1 MMQSDIPI
9 NSNALPLEREITSVI
24 QSSNISTIPEKPKT
38 FPNNLPKLL
47 DLGID
52 QNGKAFGINKEHG
65 NPYALPVGSRQL
77 NNLIRQI
84 AQSSNITLRRADLL
98 DINSDLQAKAEI
110 SSNKRDVYYRIAPYL
125 NGIEIDLGDTSHT
138 RIRVTDFGSEL
149 ISGASET
156 LFYRSPSTLEMVRPA
171 PEGKIELL
179 KKHLNMSLSNQ
190 MLYIAWLTYTLA
202 HPKKASSNYVIL
214 VLQGNQGSGK
224 SSHCKNVLLRI
235 LDPSSTGV
243 QMMPTN
249 IKDLAV
255 AVCNKH
261 VVCFDN
267 VRDIRPHMADA
278 FCIVSTGGSLTGRQL
293 YSDSEQNVIQM
304 HCAVVLNGIHSSIDQ
319 PDLAQRCLPIELFTI
334 PEHKRKLEKV
344 LIQEMDADLPAIMC
358 GLYNL
363 ISDVF
368 KYLPIVEVT
377 NPERMI
383 EFVHWLA
390 AMELAMNVPQGV
402 YQAAFSDAV
411 NQGQLDSLL
420 DNTLASALVDFAN
433 KYGDWSDTPAKLL
446 LELNRS
452 ADKYTQRDRDWP
464 QNPIALSKR
473 LKPLQASLATQNIHL
488 TFTRGKNRTINI
500 STNGN

>member
-1 MMQSDIPI
+1 MQSDIPI
-9 NSNALPLEREITSVI
+9 NSNTLPLESEITPVI

-38 FPNNLPKLL
+38 FPYNLPELL

-52 QNGKAFGINKEHG
+52 QNGKAFSINKDHG
-65 NPYALPVGSRQL
+65 NPYAIPIGSRQL
-77 NNLIRQI
+77 NNRIRQI

-98 DINSDLQAKAEI
+98 DINSDLQSKAEI
-110 SSNKRDVYYRIAPYL
+110 SSKKTEVYYRIARCQ
-125 NGIEIDLGDTSHT
+125 NGIEIDLGDSCHT
-138 RIRVTDFGSEL
+138 RIRVNEFGKKMMTE
-149 ISGASET
+149 GSET
-156 LFYRSPSTLEMVRPA
+156 LFYRSTSTLEMVRPA

-179 KKHLNMSLSNQ
+179 KKHLNMSLPNQ

-235 LDPSSTGV
+235 LDPTSTGV

-255 AVCNKH
+255 AVCNRH

-278 FCIVSTGGSLTGRQL
+278 FCIVSTGGALTGRQL
-293 YSDSEQNVIQM
+293 YSDAEQSVIQM
-304 HCAVVLNGIHSSIDQ
+304 HCAVVLNGIHSFVDQ
-319 PDLAQRCLPIELFTI
+319 PDFAQRCLPIEFFTI
-334 PEHKRKLEKV
+334 LEHKRKSEKILTQELE
-344 LIQEMDADLPAIMC
+344 ADLPAIMC
-358 GLYNL
+358 GLYDL

-368 KYLPIVEVT
+368 KYLPDVEVT

-383 EFVHWLA
+383 DYVHWLA
-390 AMELAMNVPQGV
+390 AMELALNVPRGV

-420 DNTLASALVDFAN
+420 DNTLASAVVDFAHR
-433 KYGDWSDTPAKLL
+433 YGDWSDTPAKLL
-446 LELNRS
+446 MELNRA
-452 ADKYTQRDRDWP
+452 ADRHIQRDRDWP

-473 LKPLQASLATQNIHL
+473 LKPLQASLATQNIYL

-500 STNGN
+500 TTNGI